1 MKTAFISSSYRFI
14 TKHKEL
20 DHYNEVKIK
29 YGLEV
34 MYSFVTKTI
43 AIVLMSFFCGF
54 LIENIYIFLFYG
66 ILRTFAHGVHAKSNK
81 HCWISTLLTYF
92 ITGMFCKYIK
102 ISKRVMYSVCIIST
116 LLISLYAPSDTVYR
130 PIRKKEK
137 RIKLKIKAILSCILF
152 LCAVL
157 FTKFKYKNSIF
168 TSFIL
173 CVISINPITYKV
185 LKTPRNNY
193 RN

>member
-1 MKTAFISSSYRFI
+1 MKNSFISASYTFI

-34 MYSFVTKTI
+34 IYSFVTKTI
-43 AIVLMSFFCGF
+43 AIVFMSFLCGF
-54 LIENIYIFLFYG
+54 LTENVYIFLFYG

-92 ITGMFCKYIK
+92 ITGMFCKCIIIPKYI
-102 ISKRVMYSVCIIST
+102 MYTVCITSFLI
-116 LLISLYAPSDTVYR
+116 ISLYAPSDTIYR
-130 PIRKKEK
+130 PIRKKDK
-137 RIKLKIKAILSCILF
+137 RIKLKVKAILSSVLFICI
-152 LCAVL
+152 VL
-157 FTKFKYKNSIF
+157 FTNFKYKNSIF
-168 TSFIL
+168 TSFVL

-185 LKTPRNNY
+185 LKTPRNN
-193 RN
+193 